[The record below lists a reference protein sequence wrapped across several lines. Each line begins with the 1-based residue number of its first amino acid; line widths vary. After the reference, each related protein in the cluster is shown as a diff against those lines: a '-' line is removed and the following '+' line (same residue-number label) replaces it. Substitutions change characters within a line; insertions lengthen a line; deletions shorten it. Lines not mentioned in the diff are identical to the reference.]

1 MARGQS
7 STKSRTVQGRL
18 ERKNQAIFQSA
29 LGWGM
34 GVFTC
39 VIAKEKNWADT
50 SFIQDKLRDANIAA
64 VMNLLAEWNEM
75 GVLADV
81 RRSTLDYLSI

>member
-1 MARGQS
+1 
-7 STKSRTVQGRL
+7 
-18 ERKNQAIFQSA
+18 
-29 LGWGM
+29 M
-34 GVFTC
+34 GVFTG